1 MKKISKFCKLMLG
14 VSSACFAGGIAAAY
28 VNSTAIVNN
37 KTQALNNTKNDNVQT
52 KEIDAK
58 LIGADEGK
66 VTIEYTNP
74 SECKIVSCS
83 DFRATGD
90 YNFNGGKFSLNGV
103 EYTITE
109 IGDNAFHP
117 GYFDKFFVECNL
129 TIPSTIKK
137 IGKKAFAYCQ
147 RALFWTKKEIISLTF
162 QEGIEYIEED
172 AFEECLDITTK
183 KLILPNSVKYIGNN
197 AFAGIRV
204 EELELSTLD
213 HVIEINVDLFD
224 HKNGFVSYSG
234 IKTIWLRDKD
244 MKAKYGDH
252 KYWTSAWN
260 MFRLKY

>member
-137 IGKKAFAYCQ
+137 IGKKSFCI
-147 RALFWTKKEIISLTF
+147 LSKSL
-162 QEGIEYIEED
+162 
-172 AFEECLDITTK
+172 L
-183 KLILPNSVKYIGNN
+183 LN
-197 AFAGIRV
+197 
-204 EELELSTLD
+204 
-213 HVIEINVDLFD
+213 
-224 HKNGFVSYSG
+224 
-234 IKTIWLRDKD
+234 
-244 MKAKYGDH
+244 
-252 KYWTSAWN
+252 
-260 MFRLKY
+260 

>member
-52 KEIDAK
+52 KEIDVK

-74 SECKIVSCS
+74 SECKIISCS

-90 YNFNGGKFSLNGV
+90 YDFNRGKFSLNGV
-103 EYTITE
+103 QYTITE

-137 IGKKAFAYCQ
+137 
-147 RALFWTKKEIISLTF
+147 LV
-162 QEGIEYIEED
+162 
-172 AFEECLDITTK
+172 K
-183 KLILPNSVKYIGNN
+183 KLLHIVKEPS
-197 AFAGIRV
+197 F
-204 EELELSTLD
+204 ELKKKLL
-213 HVIEINVDLFD
+213 V
-224 HKNGFVSYSG
+224 
-234 IKTIWLRDKD
+234 
-244 MKAKYGDH
+244 
-252 KYWTSAWN
+252 
-260 MFRLKY
+260 

>member
-14 VSSACFAGGIAAAY
+14 VSSACFVGGIAAAY

-90 YNFNGGKFSLNGV
+90 YNFNRGKFSLNGV

-109 IGDNAFHP
+109 IGDEAF
-117 GYFDKFFVECNL
+117 YCNSVRWFFKKCNL
-129 TIPSTIKK
+129 TIPASIKR
-137 IGKKAFAYCQ
+137 IGK
-147 RALFWTKKEIISLTF
+147 
-162 QEGIEYIEED
+162 D
-172 AFEECLDITTK
+172 AF
-183 KLILPNSVKYIGNN
+183 N
-197 AFAGIRV
+197 
-204 EELELSTLD
+204 
-213 HVIEINVDLFD
+213 
-224 HKNGFVSYSG
+224 
-234 IKTIWLRDKD
+234 
-244 MKAKYGDH
+244 
-252 KYWTSAWN
+252 
-260 MFRLKY
+260 